1 MRNHCRIQVGGLT
14 DIRNELGKRSRP
26 IGSLLC
32 ASKDR
37 MPPREDDDLS
47 LLRAL
52 ADDLIPDV
60 AEGWRWGQ
68 ASKGQLEEP

>member
-1 MRNHCRIQVGGLT
+1 
-14 DIRNELGKRSRP
+14 
-26 IGSLLC
+26 
-32 ASKDR
+32 

-52 ADDLIPDV
+52 VDDLILDV